1 MVGSALPFWWS
12 QKLGGRH
19 ASILCKCRK
28 CQHLLIIYVFPIYNS
43 SWLMKQF
50 LHAFLSPAEP
60 GALIPILMTRNES
73 RTQRLE
79 GGRSGG
85 G

>member
-1 MVGSALPFWWS
+1 
-12 QKLGGRH
+12 
-19 ASILCKCRK
+19 
-28 CQHLLIIYVFPIYNS
+28 
-43 SWLMKQF
+43 MKQF

-85 G
+85 RWRGRVLGGFTPSAAGPLKAGVHMERVGSAVRKKQLVQG